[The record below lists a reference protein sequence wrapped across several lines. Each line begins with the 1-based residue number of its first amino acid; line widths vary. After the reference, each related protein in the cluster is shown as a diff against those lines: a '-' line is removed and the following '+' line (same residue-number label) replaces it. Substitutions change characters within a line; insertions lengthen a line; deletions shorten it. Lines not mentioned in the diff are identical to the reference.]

1 MNELSRGL
9 KETLEKLKKDK
20 KALITVVV
28 GVVGMLLILL
38 SELPVFSG
46 ERDKKSESN
55 ENIYI
60 NNSLEEQTEKLISQI
75 KGAGKVSVMLTY
87 ESSEESIWATDY
99 DRKSKADGESDENE
113 KHIIIDGED
122 GETGLAVKVIYPK
135 VRGVAVV
142 CSGGDDPT
150 VRSEIKAL
158 LSALFD
164 IGSNR
169 ISIARRAVKE

>member
-1 MNELSRGL
+1 MAELYRGFTD
-9 KETLEKLKKDK
+9 TLNKLKKDK
-20 KALITVVV
+20 KALFTVLI
-28 GVVGMLLILL
+28 GIAGMLLILL
-38 SELPVFSG
+38 SEMPFFGGETKNTKDSG
-46 ERDKKSESN
+46 KVYFN
-55 ENIYI
+55 Q
-60 NNSLEEQTEKLISQI
+60 SLEEDTEKLISEI

-87 ESSEESIWATDY
+87 EASEEKVWAKDK
-99 DRKSKADGESDENE
+99 DVNVKSDGESDENE
-113 KHIIIDGED
+113 KHIIIDAAE

-142 CSGGDDPT
+142 CTGGDDPI

>member
-1 MNELSRGL
+1 MSEMRKGFAD
-9 KETLEKLKKDK
+9 TLNRLKKDK
-20 KALITVVV
+20 KALLTVIAGIT
-28 GVVGMLLILL
+28 GMLLVLL
-38 SELPVFSG
+38 SELPLFSG
-46 ERDKKSESN
+46 NVKN
-55 ENIYI
+55 ENQSETVYMNQSIQ
-60 NNSLEEQTEKLISQI
+60 EDTERLISQI

-87 ESSEESIWATDY
+87 EVSEERVWATDR
-99 DRKSKADGESDENE
+99 DTRVKSDGESDESE
-113 KHIIIDGED
+113 KHIIIDSSD

-142 CSGGDDPT
+142 CTGGDDPI
-150 VRSEIKAL
+150 VQSEIKSL